1 MEVIELEIVEPI
13 RHEKQLKG
21 MSNYLKGKNLRDYT
35 LFILGINS
43 ALRISD
49 LLNLLV
55 VDVYDR
61 DKKLIRDRITLRE
74 KKTGKTKDFPL
85 SDICQRAIKLYLEN
99 FCIYTNSDFLFPSR
113 KGCTHQR
120 PISRVQAWRILN
132 EAARNVGIEGRIG
145 THTLRK
151 SFGYWAYRRGYDIV
165 RIQKLLN
172 HSSPGITL
180 AYIGITRDE
189 LDEVYLNL
197 QIGV

>member
-1 MEVIELEIVEPI
+1 MEIVEPI
-13 RHEKQLKG
+13 RSEKKIKA
-21 MSNYLKGKNLRDYT
+21 MAIYLKGKNLRDYT

-49 LLNLLV
+49 LLNLRV
-55 VDVYDR
+55 SDVR
-61 DKKLIRDRITLRE
+61 GQDRITLRE
-74 KKTGKTKDFPL
+74 QKTGKVKDFPL
-85 SDICQRAIKLYLEN
+85 SDICLKAIKQYLSDYT
-99 FCIYTNSDFLFPSR
+99 IYTVYDYLFPSR
-113 KGCTHQR
+113 KGGHDH
-120 PISRVQAWRILN
+120 PIGRVHAWRIMN

-151 SFGYWAYRRGYDIV
+151 TFGYWAYRKGYDIV

-180 AYIGITRDE
+180 AYIGITKDE